1 MTVTSPPATRSA
13 VPRVVVVMGVSGSG
27 KSTVGAALADRL
39 GVPFADGDDLH
50 PAANIAKM
58 AAGRPLTDGDRAPW
72 LEAVGHWLAGHAGS
86 GGVITCSAL
95 KRSYRDLLRS
105 FAPDAD
111 LVHLHGRHDVIARRQ
126 AARPGHFM
134 PPALLD
140 SQFATLEPL
149 DTVEAGL
156 VLDVDGDVSSIVDRY
171 LAHHR
176 PAPQPHHPQP
186 HWEFRA

>member
-1 MTVTSPPATRSA
+1 MSGSR
-13 VPRVVVVMGVSGSG
+13 RILKHVVVMGVSATG
-27 KSTVGAALADRL
+27 KTTVAEELAEEL
-39 GVPFADGDDLH
+39 GCEFIEGDALH

-58 AAGRPLTDGDRAPW
+58 AAGRPLTDGDRRPW
-72 LEAVGHWLAGHAGS
+72 LEAVGRWLAGHASS

-105 FAPDAD
+105 FAPGAD

-134 PPALLD
+134 PPSLLE

-176 PAPQPHHPQP
+176 TAPQPHHPQT
-186 HWEFRA
+186 HREFRA

>member
-1 MTVTSPPATRSA
+1 MTVTSPPTIRSA
-13 VPRVVVVMGVSGSG
+13 GPRVVVVMGVSGSG

-50 PAANIAKM
+50 PA
-58 AAGRPLTDGDRAPW
+58 
-72 LEAVGHWLAGHAGS
+72 
-86 GGVITCSAL
+86 CSAL
-95 KRSYRDLLRS
+95 KRCYRDLLRS
-105 FAPDAD
+105 FAPGAD

-134 PPALLD
+134 PPSLLE

-171 LAHHR
+171 LAHH
-176 PAPQPHHPQP
+176 HPQP
-186 HWEFRA
+186 NREFRA

>member
-1 MTVTSPPATRSA
+1 MTVTSPPTIRSA
-13 VPRVVVVMGVSGSG
+13 GPRVVVVMGVSGSG

-58 AAGRPLTDGDRAPW
+58 AAGRPLTDGDRGPW

-95 KRSYRDLLRS
+95 KRCYRDLLRS
-105 FAPDAD
+105 FAPGAD
-111 LVHLHGRHDVIARRQ
+111 LVHLHGRPDVIARRQ

-134 PPALLD
+134 PPSLLE

-171 LAHHR
+171 LAHH
-176 PAPQPHHPQP
+176 HPQP
-186 HWEFRA
+186 NREFRA